1 MDLLGRRLAKVVET
15 LKLCPSSMPA
25 NLILKSRNL
34 DFYKQWHFNVNTS
47 IAYKDFYF
55 TSPCQRYFSSNVV
68 RWIDTGLI
76 ISSEGLT
83 FCG

>member
-1 MDLLGRRLAKVVET
+1 MHLLSKLVVET

-25 NLILKSRNL
+25 NLILKSRIL
-34 DFYKQWHFNVNTS
+34 DFYKQWHFNVNTPK
-47 IAYKDFYF
+47 AYKDFYF

-68 RWIDTGLI
+68 SWLDTGSI
-76 ISSEGLT
+76 ISSEGFT